1 MKKFVYIT
9 TNAAITWSI
18 LGEKSR
24 RKIDKVISVYCIMTN
39 VIYSVSC
46 KDASTNYTYIDYT
59 KNVSKIKYF
68 HKHNSTVH
76 PGVFYETI
84 RNNGGWDNWNFTI
97 LETCD
102 NMDIQMKIKTYKSV
116 LENTN
121 VDINLHCD
129 VCQYSCRKRSD
140 YDKHCN
146 SIKHKQRLSITR
158 ANDDITTLTSLV
170 KEVLLSNQEIHKSSV
185 EMQQQFMN
193 EIVKS
198 NQELQQQVVELSNKQ
213 PVQQITNVVQ
223 QNTQNNSFNI
233 QVFLNETCGEAYNL
247 SDILK
252 SMVITNE
259 DLVYNTQVGF
269 VKGMTAIFKREMC
282 DKIPLVKR
290 PLHCTDLKRETVF
303 YRENNVWH
311 KEEGKTVEEDIMFQ
325 LTRSCLRTYL
335 EWRKV
340 HPDAENMRSE
350 FNTLCDKIQV
360 SVMPGYEKDK
370 LYPKTMTEIY
380 KHCLIDKKNMR

>member
-1 MKKFVYIT
+1 MTYTVY
-9 TNAAITWSI
+9 S
-18 LGEKSR
+18 L
-24 RKIDKVISVYCIMTN
+24 V
-39 VIYSVSC
+39 C
-46 KDASTNYTYIDYT
+46 KNGATNYTYVDYT
-59 KNVSKIKYF
+59 RNLTKIKYHHKQNLLRHTGTLYDNIREF
-68 HKHNSTVH
+68 GGWSNWDVCILDTCDSVSMAEATAEKHKSGLINTNFTTDYNCDACDFVCNNKSDYERHTKTNKHKRQTSNVPVYNKKNTGIENSQQQFMNEMFKHNIDMQQQFMNEMFKHNT
-76 PGVFYETI
+76 
-84 RNNGGWDNWNFTI
+84 
-97 LETCD
+97 
-102 NMDIQMKIKTYKSV
+102 DI
-116 LENTN
+116 
-121 VDINLHCD
+121 
-129 VCQYSCRKRSD
+129 
-140 YDKHCN
+140 
-146 SIKHKQRLSITR
+146 
-158 ANDDITTLTSLV
+158 
-170 KEVLLSNQEIHKSSV
+170 
-185 EMQQQFMN
+185 QQQFMN

-198 NQELQQQVVELSNKQ
+198 NQELQQQVIELSTKQ
-213 PVQQITNVVQ
+213 PIQQITNVVQ
-223 QNTQNNSFNI
+223 QNNTQNNSFSI
-233 QVFLNETCGEAYNL
+233 QVFLNETCGDAFNL

-269 VKGMTAIFKREMC
+269 VQGMTAIIKREMC

-290 PLHCTDLKRETVF
+290 PVHCTDLKRETVF

>member
-1 MKKFVYIT
+1 MKYT
-9 TNAAITWSI
+9 
-18 LGEKSR
+18 
-24 RKIDKVISVYCIMTN
+24 
-39 VIYSVSC
+39 IYSIVC
-46 KDASTNYTYIDYT
+46 KDGATNYTYVDYT
-59 KNVSKIKYF
+59 RNFAKIKYH
-68 HKHNSTVH
+68 HKQNLLHHIGILYDN
-76 PGVFYETI
+76 I
-84 RNNGGWDNWNFTI
+84 REFGGWSNWEMNKLEMCDDISVAKTI
-97 LETCD
+97 VQRYQLG
-102 NMDIQMKIKTYKSV
+102 

-121 VDINLHCD
+121 DDIKPAVVYKCD
-129 VCQYSCRKRSD
+129 VCQFECSKKSEFERHTNSV
-140 YDKHCN
+140 KHQQRIN
-146 SIKHKQRLSITR
+146 KMPASNELTELSSIMKDMVI
-158 ANDDITTLTSLV
+158 
-170 KEVLLSNQEIHKSSV
+170 SNQNL
-185 EMQQQFMN
+185 QQQFMSEMMKHN
-193 EIVKS
+193 ADM
-198 NQELQQQVVELSNKQ
+198 QQLQQQVIELSTKQ
-213 PVQQITNVVQ
+213 PIQQITNVVQ
-223 QNTQNNSFNI
+223 QNNSFNT

-325 LTRSCLRTYL
+325 LTRICLRTYL

>member
-1 MKKFVYIT
+1 MKFATILVQVGIIIEKDVYIT
-9 TNAAITWSI
+9 TNAFITRSI
-18 LGEKSR
+18 LGEMSR
-24 RKIDKVISVYCIMTN
+24 RKIDKVISVYCIMTI

-46 KDASTNYTYIDYT
+46 KDASTNYTYIDCT

-68 HKHNSTVH
+68 HKHNSTEH

-102 NMDIQMKIKTYKSV
+102 NNMDIQMKIKTYKSV

-185 EMQQQFMN
+185 EMHENIKGHTPTLKEGKDRLKSVIFQIIMID
-193 EIVKS
+193 IVFSFDSIITAIGLTKS
-198 NQELQQQVVELSNKQ
+198 IKQETGGDPMIIIYCAV
-213 PVQQITNVVQ
+213 I
-223 QNTQNNSFNI
+223 I
-233 QVFLNETCGEAYNL
+233 
-247 SDILK
+247 
-252 SMVITNE
+252 SMVIM
-259 DLVYNTQVGF
+259 LIFAKQVSDF
-269 VKGMTAIFKREMC
+269 IN
-282 DKIPLVKR
+282 KR
-290 PLHCTDLKRETVF
+290 PTIKMIALAFLVTIGAVLIAEAFGEEVPKGYIYFAMFYALIVEFLNLKMRKNETKNLH
-303 YRENNVWH
+303 
-311 KEEGKTVEEDIMFQ
+311 
-325 LTRSCLRTYL
+325 
-335 EWRKV
+335 
-340 HPDAENMRSE
+340 
-350 FNTLCDKIQV
+350 
-360 SVMPGYEKDK
+360 
-370 LYPKTMTEIY
+370 
-380 KHCLIDKKNMR
+380 KH

>member
-1 MKKFVYIT
+1 MTYTVY
-9 TNAAITWSI
+9 S
-18 LGEKSR
+18 L
-24 RKIDKVISVYCIMTN
+24 V
-39 VIYSVSC
+39 C
-46 KDASTNYTYIDYT
+46 KNGATDYTYIDYT
-59 KNVSKIKYF
+59 RNFATIKYY
-68 HKHNSTVH
+68 HKQNLLHRIGTL
-76 PGVFYETI
+76 YDTI
-84 RNNGGWDNWNFTI
+84 REFGGWSNWEMNK
-97 LETCD
+97 LEMCD
-102 NMDIQMKIKTYKSV
+102 DISVAKTSVQRYKSG
-116 LENTN
+116 LSNTN
-121 VDINLHCD
+121 DDSKSIVYNCD
-129 VCQYSCRKRSD
+129 VCD
-140 YDKHCN
+140 YECN
-146 SIKHKQRLSITR
+146 KKSEFDRHTSSIKHKR
-158 ANDDITTLTSLV
+158 LTSTTSENNELTEISDLM
-170 KEVLLSNQEIHKSSV
+170 KELI
-185 EMQQQFMN
+185 
-193 EIVKS
+193 KS
-198 NQELQQQVVELSNKQ
+198 NQELKQQVVELSTKQ
-213 PVQQITNVVQ
+213 PIQQITNVVQ

-233 QVFLNETCGEAYNL
+233 QVFLNETCGEAFNL

-269 VKGMTAIFKREMC
+269 VKGMTAIIKREMC

-290 PLHCTDLKRETVF
+290 PVHCTDLKRETVF

-380 KHCLIDKKNMR
+380 KHCLIDKKEYAAMGKTNS

>member
-1 MKKFVYIT
+1 MKYT
-9 TNAAITWSI
+9 
-18 LGEKSR
+18 
-24 RKIDKVISVYCIMTN
+24 
-39 VIYSVSC
+39 IYSIVC
-46 KDASTNYTYIDYT
+46 KDGATNYTYVDYT
-59 KNVSKIKYF
+59 RNFSNIKYH
-68 HKHNSTVH
+68 HKQNLLCNTGTLYDNIREFGGWSNWEMNKLEMCDDISVAKTIVQRYKSGLSNTNNDIKSTV
-76 PGVFYETI
+76 VY
-84 RNNGGWDNWNFTI
+84 N
-97 LETCD
+97 
-102 NMDIQMKIKTYKSV
+102 
-116 LENTN
+116 
-121 VDINLHCD
+121 CD
-129 VCQYSCRKRSD
+129 VCEFECYKKSD
-140 YDKHCN
+140 FDRHSS
-146 SIKHKQRLSITR
+146 SIKHKRLTSITPE
-158 ANDDITTLTSLV
+158 NNELNEISTFM
-170 KEVLLSNQEIHKSSV
+170 KEIFKSNQELI
-185 EMQQQFMN
+185 
-193 EIVKS
+193 KS
-198 NQELQQQVVELSNKQ
+198 NQELQQQVIELSTKQ
-213 PVQQITNVVQ
+213 PIQQITNNIVQ

-233 QVFLNETCGEAYNL
+233 QVFLNETCGEAFNL

-269 VKGMTAIFKREMC
+269 VKGMTAIIKREMC

-290 PLHCTDLKRETVF
+290 PVHCTDLKRETVF

>member
-1 MKKFVYIT
+1 MTTKMNTFFIYEIYCLDENISDNYIYYT
-9 TNAAITWSI
+9 TNLKQRKYYHKQQLGNSNEPLYKKIRENGGFDNWDIRI
-18 LGEKSR
+18 L
-24 RKIDKVISVYCIMTN
+24 DTVISTASDAANKLMEYN
-39 VIYSVSC
+39 YSIPHNIETTFLC
-46 KDASTNYTYIDYT
+46 EPCNYECSRKYDY
-59 KNVSKIKYF
+59 N
-68 HKHNSTVH
+68 
-76 PGVFYETI
+76 
-84 RNNGGWDNWNFTI
+84 
-97 LETCD
+97 
-102 NMDIQMKIKTYKSV
+102 
-116 LENTN
+116 
-121 VDINLHCD
+121 
-129 VCQYSCRKRSD
+129 
-140 YDKHCN
+140 KHCN
-146 SIKHKQRLSITR
+146 TSRHMKTVQQHNTSLGLLMKDMIISNQMIQQQLGEICKQQSQITR
-158 ANDDITTLTSLV
+158 PDDVSTQ
-170 KEVLLSNQEIHKSSV
+170 LLSEL
-185 EMQQQFMN
+185 
-193 EIVKS
+193 VKS
-198 NQELQQQVVELSNKQ
+198 NQAMQQQITELSTKQ
-213 PVQQITNVVQ
+213 PIQQITNVVQ

-233 QVFLNETCGEAYNL
+233 QVFLNETCGEAFNL

>member
-1 MKKFVYIT
+1 MKYT
-9 TNAAITWSI
+9 
-18 LGEKSR
+18 
-24 RKIDKVISVYCIMTN
+24 
-39 VIYSVSC
+39 IYSIVC
-46 KDASTNYTYIDYT
+46 KDGSTDYTYIDYT
-59 KNVSKIKYF
+59 RNLSNIKYH
-68 HKHNSTVH
+68 HKQNLLHHIGTLYDN
-76 PGVFYETI
+76 I
-84 RNNGGWDNWNFTI
+84 REFGGWANWEMNT

-102 NMDIQMKIKTYKSV
+102 DIYVAKTIVQRYQSG
-116 LENTN
+116 LSNTN
-121 VDINLHCD
+121 ENSKSIIYHCET
-129 VCQYSCRKRSD
+129 
-140 YDKHCN
+140 CN
-146 SIKHKQRLSITR
+146 YECNKKSEFDRHTSSIKHKR
-158 ANDDITTLTSLV
+158 LTSTTSENNDLTELSNYMKEIVKSNQELV
-170 KEVLLSNQEIHKSSV
+170 KSNQEI
-185 EMQQQFMN
+185 
-193 EIVKS
+193 VKC
-198 NQELQQQVVELSNKQ
+198 NQELQQQVVELSTKQ
-213 PVQQITNVVQ
+213 PVQQITNVV

-233 QVFLNETCGEAYNL
+233 QVFLNEQCGEAFNL
-247 SDILK
+247 SDVLK

-290 PLHCTDLKRETVF
+290 PVHCTDLKRETVF

-325 LTRSCLRTYL
+325 LTRSCLRTFM